1 VILQQEHEGYNW
13 HTDDPAHLYISNT
26 GHLPQGP
33 KEVTAFIIGR
43 GGVVRPATRVLKL
56 ETLKFMGCGLF
67 GEGRPCGFDARTR
80 WTGDAFKFGIYEEGT
95 RNIVI
100 IRTDGAGTTAYAVD
114 ETDALD
120 TWVKILA
127 ILPREQVW
135 NLCATIT
142 DTYRKGCGDE
152 RRRVFQLFLRG
163 KLRKRKTHGAVRVEV
178 LSEGETVCESAES
191 AT

>member
-1 VILQQEHEGYNW
+1 MILQQEREGYNW

-26 GHLPQGP
+26 GHLTDGP

-43 GGVVRPATRVLKL
+43 GGVVRAATRVVNLA
-56 ETLKFMGCGLF
+56 TLKFMGWGLF
-67 GEGRPCGFDARTR
+67 GEGRPCRFDARTR

-95 RNIVI
+95 GNVVI

-120 TWVKILA
+120 TWGKILA
-127 ILPREQVW
+127 ILPSEQVW

-142 DTYRKGCGDE
+142 GTYRKGCDDE
-152 RRRVFQLFLRG
+152 RRRVFDQFLEGR
-163 KLRKRKTHGAVRVEV
+163 LRKRKKHGVVSVEV
-178 LSEGETVCESAES
+178 RSESKAIL
-191 AT
+191 